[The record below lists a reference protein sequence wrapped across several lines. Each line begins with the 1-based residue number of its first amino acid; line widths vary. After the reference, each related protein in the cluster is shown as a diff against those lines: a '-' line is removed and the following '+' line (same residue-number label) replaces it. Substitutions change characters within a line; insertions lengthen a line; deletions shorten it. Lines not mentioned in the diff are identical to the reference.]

1 MLYQQQQTMLGA
13 LHSFPSVGSYLIG
26 SGSCCVPQQPLPST
40 SPSATSGSTEP
51 LQQLYD
57 EMYNLDFPSPL
68 LTHTLPGTFSP
79 LPPSSPTPN
88 SSLGVSHSAASR
100 RFSYPNSPVH
110 MGVSVTNGPQQSQT
124 DQKNLPQITA
134 EPTSNI
140 AAVVAAEEQA
150 LSSSKEQSKEQ
161 ISKHLQQ
168 LRLHHHQE
176 QGPMGSVTAPAASS
190 SVSTP
195 GNTQSLFGNNTASSI
210 ATSNQSSSSP
220 PSSSASTVAIGRNN
234 SIPSFSKCF
243 KNNSSIDSI
252 SSTTS
257 FNTGQVSK
265 FSERA
270 AAAKNRWKA
279 KGSITQGHV
288 PQRQSQAASN
298 GSASALSSGTN
309 NINNLQTPQTNLAHS
324 HSFDD
329 AFENGKVVTSSS
341 GSAQLLHRRH
351 THHR

>member
-1 MLYQQQQTMLGA
+1 MIPFLDPDNGLNSSTRRSSESSVEQGRQPCCHQLLYQTGIA
-13 LHSFPSVGSYLIG
+13 LHPFATAGSYLLG
-26 SGSCCVPQQPLPST
+26 GTMPTLQSST

-57 EMYNLDFPSPL
+57 EMYNLDAPSV
-68 LTHTLPGTFSP
+68 TLPGTYSP

-88 SSLGVSHSAASR
+88 STLGISNSTSR

-110 MGVSVTNGPQQSQT
+110 MNTVTNGPETQT
-124 DQKNLPQITA
+124 TKNNLPQVTA

-140 AAVVAAEEQA
+140 AAVVAAAEQA
-150 LSSSKEQSKEQ
+150 LNTSSPPLQ

-168 LRLHHHQE
+168 LRLHHGGKPGE
-176 QGPMGSVTAPAASS
+176 MNTPTSGSGISTLISNNSS
-190 SVSTP
+190 M
-195 GNTQSLFGNNTASSI
+195 L
-210 ATSNQSSSSP
+210 
-220 PSSSASTVAIGRNN
+220 PSSTAITNTKSPTTSIPGRNN
-234 SIPSFSKCF
+234 SIPSFATSF
-243 KNNSSIDSI
+243 MNTSLDSNSS
-252 SSTTS
+252 TS
-257 FNTGQVSK
+257 YHSGLSSK

-288 PQRQSQAASN
+288 PQRQMQSVSGSNASH
-298 GSASALSSGTN
+298 
-309 NINNLQTPQTNLAHS
+309 NLQAPHQNLAHS

-329 AFENGKVVTSSS
+329 AFENGKNVSSS
-341 GSAQLLHRRH
+341 GSSHLLHRRH